1 MKLCQETEYPFNM
14 YCFPSP
20 LPNNSCGVNRLNSL
34 IITNI
39 TLFRLTIIDV
49 TFSFFSIQPWTWPE
63 SASDH
68 LGSIL
73 RIVLASAACVVCVLI
88 LVAVNGSKKHRCTSL
103 GVIVSS
109 LCISIIARGS
119 ILEFIN
125 TFKGFRECDDFDKE
139 KCSTSRN
146 INNLLLTL
154 QGFEKPKCSFGHFCY
169 KFEYKVEC
177 PLWLAI
183 SEAVDMTLPFALLAV
198 SFERLRVG
206 CGGRTGYCAC
216 ICFVLFCWLWPF
228 LSAAG
233 IFYLPEV
240 VENLPRLV
248 VSTWRESKFSDCRVV
263 YSWIYWIVTG
273 GIRVL
278 PPLVCF
284 LAGSIVLCT
293 KRAKLKC
300 TLLVT
305 ALLNLFYIIFIAPHY
320 VVQLI
325 FHKETVLVAAV
336 LTRVFNLLAPLMF
349 FLYDD
354 VREATRLTLCGA
366 SDIEDGSE
374 EDRTPMKQDMD
385 EMEIQVP
392 SAPKYEEN
400 VPLKASPDDYSI

>member
-1 MKLCQETEYPFNM
+1 MVGSVYLKNDSKSVESEFSETSTMTEATEAITSSFYSMNRGNLLYNKLAE
-14 YCFPSP
+14 
-20 LPNNSCGVNRLNSL
+20 
-34 IITNI
+34 
-39 TLFRLTIIDV
+39 D
-49 TFSFFSIQPWTWPE
+49 FSIQPWNWPD

-109 LCISIIARGS
+109 MCVSIIARGS

-125 TFKGFRECDDFDKE
+125 TFKGFRSCDDFDRE
-139 KCSTSRN
+139 QCPQRSN
-146 INNLLLTL
+146 IINLILTL
-154 QGFEKPKCSFGHFCY
+154 QGAPKQKCSFGHFCY

-177 PLWLAI
+177 PLWIAI
-183 SEAVDMTLPFALLAV
+183 SEAVDMTLPFALLAA

-206 CGGRTGYCAC
+206 CGGRTGYCAS

-240 VENLPRLV
+240 VNVLPKLV
-248 VSTWRESKFSDCRVV
+248 ESTWRKSGFTDCRVV
-263 YSWIYWIVTG
+263 YSWIYWIITG
-273 GIRVL
+273 GIRLL
-278 PPLVCF
+278 PPLICF

-320 VVQLI
+320 VVTLI

-385 EMEIQVP
+385 EMEIPVP
-392 SAPKYEEN
+392 TAPKYDEN